1 MRVDMVAVNFLGIKL
16 RMYSLRRLMGNFKK
30 RTQERER
37 AQYLYICSVEQARQ
51 TKFYTVCGVA
61 DTLDGRFDLIVVH
74 VHLLTRALSHAG
86 TSGTRI
92 SGLIFK
98 IMMDDM
104 DMNLREMGVG
114 DLSVGKKVKAMA
126 RAFYGRAA
134 AYDRALDA
142 DTVNLSDRSR
152 ESENTVPEALE
163 DVVNRNIFGL
173 KPPKPLQVPL
183 LASYIREVDRS
194 LREIGTETLL
204 SGTFS
209 FSEIPEQ

>member
-1 MRVDMVAVNFLGIKL
+1 MRVDMGAVNFLGIKL
-16 RMYSLRRLMGNFKK
+16 RMYSLRRLMGNFKN
-30 RTQERER
+30 RAQEREQ
-37 AQYLYICSVEQARQ
+37 AQYLYICSVQQARES
-51 TKFYTVCGVA
+51 KFYTICGVA
-61 DTLDGRFDLIVVH
+61 DTLDGRFDLIVLH
-74 VHLLTRALSHAG
+74 VHLLSRALRLAG

-92 SGLIFK
+92 SDLIFK

-134 AYDRALDA
+134 AYDRALDT
-142 DTVNLSDRSR
+142 DTANLSNVRGESANALR
-152 ESENTVPEALE
+152 EGLE

-173 KPPKPLQVPL
+173 EPPKPVQVTL

-194 LREIGTETLL
+194 LREIGKETLL
-204 SGTFS
+204 SGKIS